1 MSKGKK
7 IITSIV
13 IVMVLIIALGLIH
26 IPTWLTYPYDVTIYN
41 GYIRIN
47 EYLSEEKEICIPKR
61 ILGIEVKMIDEE
73 AFNDFGTDIIIKSVP
88 EGIVNAQHLY
98 HKESQSYYDLCGDE
112 ACLGRYVGDGK
123 KIEIPEEVWGRK
135 VTAFSIMT
143 GSFTYLDVE
152 EVIIPETVTR
162 IGSYAFEGCKY
173 LKQIKLPN
181 QLVTIEEG
189 CFYESGIE
197 SIVIPESVRTIG
209 TSAFSYSKLK
219 EITGLENVECI
230 GSDPF
235 RGTLWEESIEGDF
248 VCFKDALLL
257 YRGNDEEVVVP
268 STVKE
273 IKGAFE
279 REEKYPYPIKIAKVF
294 VPDSVTVISAYSF
307 GGQEGIKV
315 YIPETVESI
324 GDNLTYIGSIF
335 GSDDKDTGIIIT
347 TAGSPAEAYAI
358 EQEIPYEIISKEEM
372 QQEMEAAKKRQEN
385 K

>member
-7 IITSIV
+7 IITTIV
-13 IVMVLIIALGLIH
+13 IVVVLIVALGIYLFHKLIH
-26 IPTWLTYPYDVTIYN
+26 VPTWLTYPYDVTIYN

-61 ILGIEVKMIDEE
+61 ILGIEVKRIHED
-73 AFNDFGTDIIIKSVP
+73 AFDDFGTDIMIKSIP
-88 EGIVNAQHLY
+88 EGIVNARHLY
-98 HKESQSYYDLCGDE
+98 HKESQSYYDLYGDE

-135 VTAFSIMT
+135 VTAFSI
-143 GSFTYLDVE
+143 
-152 EVIIPETVTR
+152 
-162 IGSYAFEGCKY
+162 YAFDGCKY

-181 QLVTIEEG
+181 QLETIGAG
-189 CFYESGIE
+189 CFYESGVE
-197 SIVIPESVRTIG
+197 SIDIPESVRTIG

-219 EITGLENVECI
+219 EITGLENIEYI

-235 RGTLWEESIEGDF
+235 RGTPWEESIEGDF
-248 VCFKDALLL
+248 VCFKDALIL

-279 REEKYPYPIKIAKVF
+279 REENYPYPIKIAKVF

-335 GSDDKDTGIIIT
+335 GSDDKDTGIIVTIK
-347 TAGSPAEAYAI
+347 GSPAETYAI
-358 EQEIPYEIISKEEM
+358 EQGIPYEIITKEEM

-385 K
+385 KS